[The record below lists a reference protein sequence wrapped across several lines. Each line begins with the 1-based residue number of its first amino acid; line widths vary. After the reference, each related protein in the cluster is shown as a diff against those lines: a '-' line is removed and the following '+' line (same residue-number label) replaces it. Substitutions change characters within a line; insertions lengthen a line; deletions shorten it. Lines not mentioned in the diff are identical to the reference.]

1 MYRGTTPQ
9 IKLKLD
15 AEIDFTKIVAL
26 WVTFK
31 CLAIEISKPLED
43 VILLDETNE
52 ILVDL
57 TQEDTLKFKKN
68 PNGVPVYVQVR
79 FRMDDDR
86 AYATSI
92 ANISL
97 NDILKDGV
105 I

>member
-31 CLAIEISKPLED
+31 CLSAQFSKSLDE

-52 ILVDL
+52 IRVDL
-57 TQEDTLKFKKN
+57 TQEETLKLKKGPVHVQIRFKMN
-68 PNGVPVYVQVR
+68 
-79 FRMDDDR
+79 DDR

-92 ANISL
+92 ATISL
-97 NDILKDGV
+97 NDVLKEGV